1 MAYLGNAP
9 TSVPLSSADFND
21 GIITSA
27 KIANGTITSADLA
40 SGVGGKVL
48 QVVSTTKTD
57 IFTASLNNSFT
68 DITGLSVSITPSSA
82 SNKILILAMVNFG
95 SSSGYPPTLRLFRD
109 STHICLGTGS
119 IGNRQFTTTSAGGGQ
134 DSGDAN
140 RGMTN
145 TISFLDSPATTS
157 STTYK
162 IQGGILQ
169 LSGTF
174 SCNTS
179 GSDGDY
185 NYISRSASTIT
196 VMEIA
201 V

>member
-1 MAYLGNAP
+1 MSITKLNNL
-9 TSVPLSSADFND
+9 SVSAL
-21 GIITSA
+21 TA
-27 KIANGTITSADLA
+27 LP

-48 QVVSTTKTD
+48 QAVSTTKTD
-57 IFTASLNNSFT
+57 TFTASLNNAFT

-82 SNKILILAMVNFG
+82 SNKILITSMVNFG
-95 SSSGYPPTLRLFRD
+95 CSSTFPPTLRLFRD

-134 DSGDAN
+134 DGGDSN

-145 TISFLDSPATTS
+145 TISFLDSPNTTS
-157 STTYK
+157 AITYK
-162 IQGGILQ
+162 IQCGVLEG
-169 LSGTF
+169 SATF

-179 GSDGDY
+179 GADANS
-185 NYISRSASTIT
+185 NFIARSASTIT

-201 V
+201 P